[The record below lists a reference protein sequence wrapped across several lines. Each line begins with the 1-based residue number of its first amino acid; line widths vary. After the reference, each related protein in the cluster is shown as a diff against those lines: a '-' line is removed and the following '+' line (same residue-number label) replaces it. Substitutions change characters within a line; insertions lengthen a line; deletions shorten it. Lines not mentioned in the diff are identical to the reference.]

1 MKSEKYSQYHY
12 RENADGTIDSIC
24 LRCYLSA
31 GSARNETVLHALETA
46 HRCGGKPA
54 GANMGLSEERIHR
67 QYLHCQMIKIVCP
80 ALGFRG
86 SRQKTWRSSL
96 IPMQPLMK
104 PLKKMPEPQR

>member
-31 GSARNETVLHALETA
+31 GSARNETELHAFETA

-54 GANMGLSEERIHR
+54 GANMGLSEEG
-67 QYLHCQMIKIVCP
+67 YMSSVCP
-80 ALGFRG
+80 DCRCVPCICNAPFRKDP
-86 SRQKTWRSSL
+86 SE
-96 IPMQPLMK
+96 
-104 PLKKMPEPQR
+104 PEPEEEGSESEETD